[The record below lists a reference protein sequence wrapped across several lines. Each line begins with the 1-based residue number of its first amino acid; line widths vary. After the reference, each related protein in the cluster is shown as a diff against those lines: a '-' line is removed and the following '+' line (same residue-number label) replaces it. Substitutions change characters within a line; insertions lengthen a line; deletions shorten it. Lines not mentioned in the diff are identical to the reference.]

1 MYEQLI
7 RWLLTA
13 VVQRPEM
20 GTIRWLWGTH
30 ILDITGRASLK
41 RALNGWW
48 IMLFAKN
55 ICLLLNNSKKIAKTK
70 QFGKK

>member
-13 VVQRPEM
+13 VVQGPEL

-30 ILDITGRASLK
+30 ILDTTGRASLK
-41 RALNGWW
+41 RALNGRW
-48 IMLFAKN
+48 IMLFAKKN
-55 ICLLLNNSKKIAKTK
+55 LFVVE
-70 QFGKK
+70 QFEKDCENQAVW